1 MYRSTQKGIKWV
13 PILFGPL
20 WMAGVGISVILVVR
34 SSPVMRWYAA
44 AVFAILALWVAAF
57 DKTYKVMF
65 FPFIRLGTPEERRL
79 RKAQALT
86 MLCFVLT
93 LMLGAILVSA
103 FLDPQGPALHQFPLQ
118 WFLPYLAHGVLLYL
132 KYIYFL
138 IKKGDPADAL
148 LTS

>member
-1 MYRSTQKGIKWV
+1 
-13 PILFGPL
+13 
-20 WMAGVGISVILVVR
+20 
-34 SSPVMRWYAA
+34 
-44 AVFAILALWVAAF
+44 
-57 DKTYKVMF
+57 
-65 FPFIRLGTPEERRL
+65 
-79 RKAQALT
+79 
-86 MLCFVLT
+86 
-93 LMLGAILVSA
+93 MLGAILVSA